1 MKESK
6 RQQKLKEKKV
16 THKLGII
23 VPYRDREQQLKRF
36 LSHMKEYIKDID
48 YEIFIVEQADDKPFN
63 RGKLLNAG
71 YKYALDKG
79 CDYFVFHD
87 VDMLP
92 EDVDYSYSDKPLH
105 LATHLQ
111 EHDYE
116 TTFFDYFGG
125 VTMFTKEDFKTINGF
140 SNEYWG
146 WGFED
151 DDLLIRCI
159 ESDLDIDK
167 EVNGFG
173 DIEEFESFKFDGDSS
188 YISLKGKNKSLL
200 SDEFTISCL
209 VKPTE
214 VLVNENKDYDE
225 YPIVSI
231 PGYNIGLFYNSFR
244 RFFCQTYDEDK
255 KSYSVSSDIVGERW
269 VHLTMKY
276 EIPGMLKGSNKW
288 QVSFYID
295 GKLVDV
301 VEMNNE
307 ILQLSSDEIFIGASS
322 EDKTNDE
329 YFCGLISNIEIYDI
343 ALTDSEIFEISKAPN
358 KLKLRNFGEF
368 KSKEFL
374 LTQVNPLLSDD
385 KKCVDIR
392 GEYKVSLNNIYLYKD
407 RQSFKTFLPKP
418 HRRESRFQS
427 LKHKT
432 NSSIGNK
439 WVHQETRKNQIKYY
453 NEIRQNITDFRID
466 GLNTLRYKEVNKEE
480 SKLVTKITIEL

>member
-1 MKESK
+1 MRESK
-6 RQQKLKEKKV
+6 RIQKLKEKKA

-36 LSHMKEYIKDID
+36 LSHMKEYIKDIE

-71 YKYALDKG
+71 YKYAVDKG

-146 WGFED
+146 WGYED

-159 ESDLDIDK
+159 ESDLQLDY
-167 EVNGFG
+167 EVSGKDG
-173 DIEEFESFKFDGDSS
+173 IVEFEAFEFTGDNSF
-188 YISLKGKNKSLL
+188 ITLKGSNTKLL
-200 SDEFTISCL
+200 EDDFTISVL
-209 VKPTE
+209 VKPE
-214 VLVNENKDYDE
+214 KIKLSENKDYDE
-225 YPIVSI
+225 FPIVSI

-244 RFFCQTYDEDK
+244 RFFCQIYDINK
-255 KSYSVSSDIVGERW
+255 KPYSISTEILGERW
-269 VHLTMKY
+269 TLLTMVYSDNKLSLY
-276 EIPGMLKGSNKW
+276 QDSKIVETIEIA
-288 QVSFYID
+288 D
-295 GKLVDV
+295 G
-301 VEMNNE
+301 
-307 ILQLSSDEIFIGASS
+307 ILQLSTDEIFVGASNGKK
-322 EDKTNDE
+322 ENTE
-329 YFCGLISNIEIYDI
+329 FFYGLISDIEIYDI
-343 ALTDSEIFEISKAPN
+343 ALTDDEIVEIYNNPLKP
-358 KLKLRNFGEF
+358 KLKNFGDF
-368 KSKEFL
+368 KSSEFL
-374 LTQVNPLLSDD
+374 YSQIL
-385 KKCVDIR
+385 
-392 GEYKVSLNNIYLYKD
+392 GSLANNTKIIDLGSVYSVLQNNIYLYKD
-407 RQSFKTFLPKP
+407 KQSFKTFLPKP
-418 HRRESRFQS
+418 HRRNSRFKS

-439 WVHQETRKNQIKYY
+439 WVHLETRKNQIKYY
-453 NEIRQNITDFRID
+453 NEVRQDMIDFRID
-466 GLNTLRYKEVNKEE
+466 GINTLRFEEVSREE
-480 SKLVTKITIEL
+480 IENTTFISIKL